1 MLLGL
6 NDAVRHICLASRVF
20 TSLNVNVFV
29 AGHVFSH
36 ALQTPLL
43 PVVFQHPTGTFA
55 SWLQPLH
62 IFEVAARS
70 LDADGW
76 F

>member
-6 NDAVRHICLASRVF
+6 NAAGRHICLASRVF

-55 SWLQPLH
+55 SWLQPLRV
-62 IFEVAARS
+62 FEVAARS